1 MSRPVAFEIT
11 PGGPVAGR
19 TAVPGDKSIAHRWL
33 LFAATAEGTSPLEDL
48 PLSLDVRSTALAM
61 AALSPKARPALEL
74 WASND
79 GATVE
84 GGGSTWN
91 EGPAEGSMS
100 RIEVEG
106 EGRSALV
113 APAATLDCG
122 NSGTS
127 MRLLAGLLAA
137 APFPTVL
144 TGDES
149 LSARPMER
157 VAAPLRAMGA
167 LVSTTDGHAPVTIE
181 GGRLSGI
188 EHATSPPS
196 AQVKTAVLLAGLA
209 ADGATTVL
217 ETVPTRDHTERL
229 LVALGAPVTVQEG
242 RVAVTAF
249 QHGPVDGRV
258 PGDPSSA
265 AFLLAAAAVTG
276 GPITIEEVGCNP
288 TRLAFVDVARRMG
301 ADIRVEI
308 ETEVMGEPVG
318 TIALDGASR
327 LVGTRIEADEV
338 PLVIDEI
345 PVLAAL
351 AAHARGETRIEGA
364 AELRTKESD
373 RLAGTASGLR
383 GLGAHAGEE
392 GDDLVI
398 AGGGL
403 GGGRADAL
411 GDHRLAMAFT
421 VAALAG
427 DGPSVISGAEAAAV
441 SFPTFPAVLARLGAG
456 IGER

>member
-1 MSRPVAFEIT
+1 
-11 PGGPVAGR
+11 
-19 TAVPGDKSIAHRWL
+19 
-33 LFAATAEGTSPLEDL
+33 
-48 PLSLDVRSTALAM
+48 
-61 AALSPKARPALEL
+61 
-74 WASND
+74 
-79 GATVE
+79 
-84 GGGSTWN
+84 
-91 EGPAEGSMS
+91 
-100 RIEVEG
+100 
-106 EGRSALV
+106 
-113 APAATLDCG
+113 
-122 NSGTS
+122 

-157 VAAPLRAMGA
+157 VAAPLRSMGA
-167 LVSTTDGHAPVTIE
+167 QVATTDGHAPIAIE
-181 GGRLSGI
+181 GGRLRGI

-209 ADGATTVL
+209 ADGATTVV
-217 ETVPTRDHTERL
+217 ETAPTRDHTERL
-229 LVALGAPVTVQEG
+229 LAALGAPVTVG
-242 RVAVTAF
+242 GHRVSVTAF
-249 QHGPVDGRV
+249 QHGPVHGRV

-276 GPITIEEVGCNP
+276 GAVTIERVGCNP
-288 TRLAFVDVARRMG
+288 TRLGFVDVVRRMG

-308 ETEVMGEPVG
+308 EAEVMGEPVG
-318 TIALDGASR
+318 TIALDGGTR
-327 LVGTRIEADEV
+327 LVGTRIDAREV
-338 PLVIDEI
+338 PIVIDEI

-351 AAHARGETRIEGA
+351 AAHARGETWIEGA

-373 RLAGTASGLR
+373 RLAGTATGLR
-383 GLGAHAGEE
+383 NLGAHAGEE

-403 GGGRADAL
+403 SGGRADAL
-411 GDHRLAMAFT
+411 GDHRLAMAFA

-441 SFPTFPAVLARLGAG
+441 SFPTFPAVLTRLGAG
-456 IGER
+456 IDER